1 MAQFTILNSAL
12 TDCKTQINNL
22 TDLVSAQSQTISTC
36 VADISDLRKENQ
48 SLNNNLKALE
58 NKVIKLESKNVPTTS
73 ESVFQESYERLKRS
87 ENIII
92 TGVPESNN
100 TEDDI
105 SKASEILENVIPK
118 NHFQIKSAARL
129 GKIDLNKPRVFRIT
143 LNSRDQVL
151 SILKNKYKVP
161 KDKYPR
167 INIISDSTPQQLQ
180 FISEVRNEL
189 TRRKDQGEE
198 NLTIKYVKGQ
208 PTIVIDGNPTI
219 ISTQSDRPKR
229 NRKEDSSLIHNTKKG
244 ILANGKAGYNKRFSL
259 SIEIWENFYNQ
270 LYANRLTDS
279 SVFIDVRHPYLD
291 ATITIYEV
299 YAALNK
305 CKNKK
310 SPGLDIIPY
319 EVYKSL
325 PHNWVLYMSSLFN
338 KIFETGTIPKS
349 WCGILL
355 SMLHKSGPP
364 DEPTNYRGLA
374 LLNCSL
380 KIFTNIL
387 QSRLSSWCEEYH
399 ILPESQAGFRPGRGC
414 IDNVYTLS
422 SVIQFHIRQKKTS
435 FDVTA
440 GVLQG
445 ETLSP
450 LLFSLFIADIET
462 FFYGN
467 GARGV
472 SIDSKNEILLLL
484 YADDLVILADS
495 EADVGRKLKLLES
508 YTKSNDLTVNTTKS
522 KILICSKGGH
532 TTNNINFFYN
542 NNPVIS
548 TNAYNYLGVT
558 FTKSSLFREMSY
570 TTIDKAKQALGSILP
585 ILTSSKIDSWSPRIK
600 LFESLALSVMSNCA
614 PVWALRYTEA
624 LEKRRG
630 VDDNNGDSAS
640 ADTEMPEPETTKQ
653 DRTIN
658 VPVNLDCSVGSSN
671 LYLVSDDPGK
681 WPAKLNPSEV

>member
-22 TDLVSAQSQTISTC
+22 TDLVSAQSQIISTC

-92 TGVPESNN
+92 TDVPESNN

-167 INIISDSTPQQLQ
+167 VNIISDSTPQQLQ
-180 FISEVRNEL
+180 LLSEVRNEL

-219 ISTQSDRPKR
+219 TF
-229 NRKEDSSLIHNTKKG
+229 DSINH
-244 ILANGKAGYNKRFSL
+244 
-259 SIEIWENFYNQ
+259 
-270 LYANRLTDS
+270 
-279 SVFIDVRHPYLD
+279 
-291 ATITIYEV
+291 
-299 YAALNK
+299 
-305 CKNKK
+305 
-310 SPGLDIIPY
+310 
-319 EVYKSL
+319 
-325 PHNWVLYMSSLFN
+325 
-338 KIFETGTIPKS
+338 
-349 WCGILL
+349 
-355 SMLHKSGPP
+355 
-364 DEPTNYRGLA
+364 A
-374 LLNCSL
+374 LLWQKLYRSGV
-380 KIFTNIL
+380 TSRIL
-387 QSRLSSWCEEYH
+387 QIVKNLYQTAYFKVNASNGFSR
-399 ILPESQAGFRPGRGC
+399 
-414 IDNVYTLS
+414 
-422 SVIQFHIRQKKTS
+422 S

-440 GVLQG
+440 SVLQG

-508 YTKSNDLTVNTTKS
+508 YTKSNDLTDNTTKT
-522 KILICSKGGH
+522 KILKFSKGGH

-548 TNAYNYLGVT
+548 TNSYN
-558 FTKSSLFREMSY
+558 
-570 TTIDKAKQALGSILP
+570 
-585 ILTSSKIDSWSPRIK
+585 
-600 LFESLALSVMSNCA
+600 
-614 PVWALRYTEA
+614 
-624 LEKRRG
+624 
-630 VDDNNGDSAS
+630 
-640 ADTEMPEPETTKQ
+640 
-653 DRTIN
+653 
-658 VPVNLDCSVGSSN
+658 
-671 LYLVSDDPGK
+671 
-681 WPAKLNPSEV
+681 

>member
-1 MAQFTILNSAL
+1 MSDCHARGKTIPANDSSSLVCLQCIRPWHGVYAEPQPTDGDPTTLRSWKCSRCISPSGDIEISHFNAIMAQFTILNSAL
-12 TDCKTQINNL
+12 TDCKTQINN
-22 TDLVSAQSQTISTC
+22 LVSAQSQTISTC

-58 NKVIKLESKNVPTTS
+58 NRVIKLESKNVPNTS

-105 SKASEILENVIPK
+105 SKASEILEN
-118 NHFQIKSAARL
+118 
-129 GKIDLNKPRVFRIT
+129 
-143 LNSRDQVL
+143 
-151 SILKNKYKVP
+151 
-161 KDKYPR
+161 
-167 INIISDSTPQQLQ
+167 
-180 FISEVRNEL
+180 
-189 TRRKDQGEE
+189 
-198 NLTIKYVKGQ
+198 
-208 PTIVIDGNPTI
+208 
-219 ISTQSDRPKR
+219 
-229 NRKEDSSLIHNTKKG
+229 
-244 ILANGKAGYNKRFSL
+244 
-259 SIEIWENFYNQ
+259 
-270 LYANRLTDS
+270 
-279 SVFIDVRHPYLD
+279 
-291 ATITIYEV
+291 
-299 YAALNK
+299 
-305 CKNKK
+305 
-310 SPGLDIIPY
+310 
-319 EVYKSL
+319 
-325 PHNWVLYMSSLFN
+325 
-338 KIFETGTIPKS
+338 
-349 WCGILL
+349 
-355 SMLHKSGPP
+355 
-364 DEPTNYRGLA
+364 
-374 LLNCSL
+374 
-380 KIFTNIL
+380 
-387 QSRLSSWCEEYH
+387 SRLSSWCEEYH

-422 SVIQFHIRQKKTS
+422 SVIQFHIRHKKRKLFSIFVDFKRAFDSINHALLWQKLYRSGVTSRILQIVKNLYQTAYFKVNASNGLSRS

-508 YTKSNDLTVNTTKS
+508 YTKSNDLTVNTTKT
-522 KILICSKGGH
+522 KILIFSKGGH

-570 TTIDKAKQALGSILP
+570 TTIDKAKQAVGSILP

-614 PVWALRYTEA
+614 PIWALRYTEA
-624 LEKRRG
+624 LEK
-630 VDDNNGDSAS
+630 VQ
-640 ADTEMPEPETTKQ
+640 TT
-653 DRTIN
+653 
-658 VPVNLDCSVGSSN
+658 NL
-671 LYLVSDDPGK
+671 K
-681 WPAKLNPSEV
+681 